1 MKDSRGWPIHNGLFY
16 PACTSKVCKTHSLV
30 ERIDKYFSYIPTTRV
45 HCCFIYVT
53 TLFLLFKIRFL
64 SYFHL
69 FSKAV
74 DPVVS
79 AWNSWKI
86 CNIINIPSP
95 TVTSRLVLI
104 KKRFTAEGKE
114 SLKLCSIILQSVRE
128 MKMFQECIRN
138 SLKNV
143 HAVQLLF

>member
-1 MKDSRGWPIHNGLFY
+1 
-16 PACTSKVCKTHSLV
+16 
-30 ERIDKYFSYIPTTRV
+30 
-45 HCCFIYVT
+45 
-53 TLFLLFKIRFL
+53 
-64 SYFHL
+64 
-69 FSKAV
+69 
-74 DPVVS
+74 
-79 AWNSWKI
+79 
-86 CNIINIPSP
+86 
-95 TVTSRLVLI
+95 LI